1 MTKEKLCALL
11 DEKGISYRCVDHPAA
26 FTIEDMETAGVCTH
40 GNVCKNLFLRN
51 ANGKRHFL
59 VCAQKDRP
67 VDLKQLGTALGSRL
81 SFASEERLMKHLGL
95 TRGAVTPLGV
105 LNDES
110 AAVEVVF
117 DRNLA
122 GEESLGVHPCENT
135 ATVFLRFD
143 DLLRLIEENG
153 NSVAYF

>member
-1 MTKEKLCALL
+1 MTKEELYALL
-11 DEKGISYRCVDHPAA
+11 DEKSIAYKVVDHPAA
-26 FTIEDMETAGVCTH
+26 FTIEDMETAGVCAH

-67 VDLKQLGTALGSRL
+67 IDLKQLGATLGSRL
-81 SFASEERLMKHLGL
+81 SFASEDRLMKHLGL

-105 LNDES
+105 LNDKNMV
-110 AAVEVVF
+110 VEVVL
-117 DRNLA
+117 DRALA

-153 NSVAYF
+153 NTVAYF